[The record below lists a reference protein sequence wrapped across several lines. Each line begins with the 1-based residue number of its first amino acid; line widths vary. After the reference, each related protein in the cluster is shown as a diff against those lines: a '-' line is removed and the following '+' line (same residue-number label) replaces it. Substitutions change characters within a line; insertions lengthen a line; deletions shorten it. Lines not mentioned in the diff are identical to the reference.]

1 MVIQRQQGTPVIS
14 QVVQHSLSEQ
24 KKARAALLVIVSS
37 LRYLGRTGNGVRGHE
52 ADDGNLM
59 SLLEER
65 ASDVPE
71 LKAWLK
77 RRDNWLAP
85 TIQNEILEILA
96 HMVQRDIVDEIK
108 RSPFY
113 AIMAD
118 STTDMSG
125 LEQFTLCVRC
135 VDPSSLVIKELF
147 TGLYNPPDST
157 AATLAASIKDILLRL
172 TLSMQ
177 GLRGHCFD
185 GAANMSGRLHGVRKI
200 MSDEQPKIPY
210 IHCSNH
216 SLDLALQEISRKSD
230 AMCEVMTIVK
240 DVSNVILE
248 SSKRK
253 NMYMDIVVEPCDGG
267 PNPRVQ
273 RLIPLCPTRWAVKV
287 TSMSRF

>member
-135 VDPSSLVIKELF
+135 ELF
-147 TGLYNPPDST
+147 PGLYNPPDST

-185 GAANMSGRLHGVRKI
+185 GAANMSGRLHG
-200 MSDEQPKIPY
+200 
-210 IHCSNH
+210 
-216 SLDLALQEISRKSD
+216 ISRKSD

-253 NMYMDIVVEPCDGG
+253 NVYMDIVVEPCDGG
-267 PNPRVQ
+267 PNPRV
-273 RLIPLCPTRWAVKV
+273 
-287 TSMSRF
+287 

>member
-1 MVIQRQQGTPVIS
+1 
-14 QVVQHSLSEQ
+14 
-24 KKARAALLVIVSS
+24 
-37 LRYLGRTGNGVRGHE
+37 
-52 ADDGNLM
+52 M

-96 HMVQRDIVDEIK
+96 YMVQRDIVDKLK
-108 RSPFY
+108 RYPFY
-113 AIMAD
+113 VIIAD

-125 LEQFTLCVRC
+125 LEQFTLCVQC

-157 AATLAASIKDILLRL
+157 AVTLAASIKDILLRL
-172 TLSMQ
+172 TLSM
-177 GLRGHCFD
+177 RGPRRHCFD
-185 GAANMSGRLHGVRKI
+185 SAANMSGRLHGVQKI
-200 MSDEQPKIPY
+200 MSDEQAKSPY

-216 SLDLALQEISRKSD
+216 SLDLALQKISRKSD
-230 AMCEVMTIVK
+230 AMCEVMAFVK

-248 SSKRK
+248 SAKRR
-253 NMYMDIVVEPCDGG
+253 NVYMDIVVEPCDGG
-267 PNPRVQ
+267 PN
-273 RLIPLCPTRWAVKV
+273 L
-287 TSMSRF
+287 

>member
-1 MVIQRQQGTPVIS
+1 
-14 QVVQHSLSEQ
+14 
-24 KKARAALLVIVSS
+24 
-37 LRYLGRTGNGVRGHE
+37 
-52 ADDGNLM
+52 M

-135 VDPSSLVIKELF
+135 VDPIVR
-147 TGLYNPPDST
+147 
-157 AATLAASIKDILLRL
+157 LLSR
-172 TLSMQ
+172 S
-177 GLRGHCFD
+177 
-185 GAANMSGRLHGVRKI
+185 
-200 MSDEQPKIPY
+200 
-210 IHCSNH
+210 CSQ
-216 SLDLALQEISRKSD
+216 A
-230 AMCEVMTIVK
+230 CTI
-240 DVSNVILE
+240 
-248 SSKRK
+248 RQT
-253 NMYMDIVVEPCDGG
+253 
-267 PNPRVQ
+267 PRQQ
-273 RLIPLCPTRWAVKV
+273 RLLLL
-287 TSMSRF
+287 SRTFYSD